1 MESRSVSKQAHF
13 SPLDSDV
20 TYLFSVKII
29 NGDNINK
36 NSVWD
41 GVVVVPL

>member
-1 MESRSVSKQAHF
+1 MESWSVSKQAHF

-20 TYLFSVKII
+20 TYLLEVKII
-29 NGDNINK
+29 NGDYIDK

-41 GVVVVPL
+41 GVVVVPP